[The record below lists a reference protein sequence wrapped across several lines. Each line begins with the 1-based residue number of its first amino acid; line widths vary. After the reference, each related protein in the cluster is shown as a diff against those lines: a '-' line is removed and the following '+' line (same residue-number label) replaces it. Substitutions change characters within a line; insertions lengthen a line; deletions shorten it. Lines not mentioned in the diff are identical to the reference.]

1 MRRDEGCY
9 NWQNIKL
16 WFPFYEIMLQTGK
29 IATDATYRFDIVVSN
44 HESPFKDLYA
54 SNTAIH
60 YIQHSPVL
68 APSCQSQTHDD
79 FVIAQVLKEELQNA
93 QDPETEC
100 LQADIIPDP
109 TNDND
114 KENFKQTKLISDV
127 RMLELMTLTL
137 TNTMKSK

>member
-1 MRRDEGCY
+1 
-9 NWQNIKL
+9 
-16 WFPFYEIMLQTGK
+16 
-29 IATDATYRFDIVVSN
+29 
-44 HESPFKDLYA
+44 
-54 SNTAIH
+54 
-60 YIQHSPVL
+60 
-68 APSCQSQTHDD
+68 
-79 FVIAQVLKEELQNA
+79 VIAQVLKEELQNA